1 MKVLIDQ
8 NISYRI
14 VPRLTHLF
22 EELVHVKSLSWIDWN
37 DYDIFINARLQ
48 GYTAVITLDEDF
60 NILLLEYGKPPKVIW
75 LKTGNCS
82 TQVLSEIIISKIEII
97 NSFLEDNDD
106 FDCLE
111 IYK

>member
-14 VPRLTHLF
+14 VPRLAHLF
-22 EELVHVKSLSWIDWN
+22 EELVHIKSLGWIDWN
-37 DYDIFINARLQ
+37 DYDIFINARQQ

-60 NILLLEYGKPPKVIW
+60 NILLLEHGMPPKIIW